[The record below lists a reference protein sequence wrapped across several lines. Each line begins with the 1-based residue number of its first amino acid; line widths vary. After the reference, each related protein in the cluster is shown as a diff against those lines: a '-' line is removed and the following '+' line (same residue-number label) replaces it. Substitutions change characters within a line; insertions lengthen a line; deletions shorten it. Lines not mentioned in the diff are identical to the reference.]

1 MPHQVLQSSTQGFYV
16 FADDAES
23 FGDGLAGLSIT
34 VSLSKAGGT
43 FSIVAPTIT
52 DLGGGVYWITPLAAH
67 RDTLGEI
74 AWRFTAAGAVIAPR
88 IERVVKVNDQLTAWG
103 ANTVAADNAGIAA
116 AKSAAEAAAV
126 LLDALTE
133 LDDEQLRL
141 TAKALELADVDLHPV
156 LDAIAES
163 EGVDTDRIAAD
174 VLAGLQSVK
183 ITRIGPEF
191 DPETS
196 TVTLIA
202 GDDYLVENDSA
213 LTFGITLPGIDLAGA
228 TAVFSAEKTY
238 EPVLM
243 GTAEL
248 LDTETDQP
256 KLRLSWTRAQTTA
269 KPSDKYA
276 WGAAII
282 DTAGLVKTIIG
293 GPLILKPPAVN
304 PAVVAKQLEAT
315 S

>member
-1 MPHQVLQSSTQGFYV
+1 MPHQVLQASTLGFYV

-23 FGDGLAGLSIT
+23 FGNGLAGLSLT
-34 VSLSKAGGT
+34 VLLSKAGGP
-43 FSIVAPTIT
+43 FLAVAPAIA
-52 DLGGGVYWITPLAAH
+52 DLGGGIYWVTPLAAH

-74 AWRFTAAGAVIAPR
+74 AWRFEADGAVIAPR
-88 IERVVKVNDQLTAWG
+88 FERVGVVSDQTPAWG
-103 ANTVAADNAGIAA
+103 ANTIAPDNAAIGDARIAA
-116 AKSAAEAAAV
+116 AAAAGV
-126 LLDALTE
+126 LEALTE

-141 TAKALELADVDLHPV
+141 TAKALELAGVDLQPV

-163 EGVDTDRIAAD
+163 EGADSAQIAAD
-174 VLAGLQSVK
+174 VLAGLESVQ

-202 GDDYLVENDSA
+202 GDDYLVDNDAA
-213 LTFGITLPGIDLAGA
+213 LTFGLTLPGIDLAGA
-228 TAVFSAEKTY
+228 TAVFSAETTY
-238 EPVLM
+238 APVLI

-248 LDTETDQP
+248 LDTDTDQP
-256 KLRLSWTRAQTTA
+256 KLRLTWTREQTLA
-269 KPSDKYA
+269 KPSDRYA

-282 DTAGLVKTIIG
+282 DSAGLVKTIIG

-304 PAVVAKQLEAT
+304 PAVVAKQLEAA